1 MVWKLCLLLFASALA
16 DVDMVATPFGGLPR
30 RSDCVFE
37 LDSVSDS
44 ASEFAI
50 PPECN
55 TDGYVDE
62 VNAMR
67 MERQSF
73 TTSPDNSFANS
84 FLEAKQLPIAHKW
97 LDNAGSFPLGNG
109 PTADIGH
116 FEGTY
121 IVPSPPPNPN
131 PGTILFYFIGL
142 ENNNSQ
148 VGGPL
153 QILQPV
159 LTYGWGPGGQNI
171 WQFFSWDCCPSNVT
185 VHSKPITVQPG
196 DTIQTSIDRTD
207 SSTWTITGTDMT
219 TGQSSTLTSHLGDFK
234 FDYADVT
241 MEVYQLTACNQ
252 FSPLIMQFLNLNMT
266 DSTKT
271 TILNPTWSLS
281 GPTVCGGQITQ
292 TGSNMFNIIHN
303 PSAPSFRSIR
313 KSHRSSSHIV
323 HPQTT
328 ASFRRA
334 RKSQLILTP

>member
-1 MVWKLCLLLFASALA
+1 MVSVCLLLFASALA
-16 DVDMVATPFGGLPR
+16 DVAMVATPFGGFDR

-62 VNAMR
+62 VDAMR
-67 MERQSF
+67 RERQSF
-73 TTSPDNSFANS
+73 TTAPDNSFANS
-84 FLEAKQLPIAHKW
+84 FLEFKQLPIAHKW
-97 LDNAGSFPLGNG
+97 LDNAGSFP
-109 PTADIGH
+109 TADIGH

-121 IVPSPPPNPN
+121 IVPTAPPNPH
-131 PGTILFYFIGL
+131 PGTVLFYFIGL
-142 ENNNSQ
+142 ENANDQ

-171 WQFFSWDCCPSNVT
+171 WQFFSWDCCPNNVT
-185 VHSKPITVQPG
+185 VHSKPITVQSG
-196 DTIQTSIDRTD
+196 DTLQTSIDRVD
-207 SSTWTITGTDMT
+207 DSTWTVTGTDMT
-219 TGQSSTLTSHLGDFK
+219 TGQSSTLTTHLGNFK
-234 FDYADVT
+234 FGYADVT

-252 FSPLIMQFLNLNMT
+252 FSPLVMQFLNLNIT
-266 DSTKT
+266 DRTKAT
-271 TILNPTWSLS
+271 SLNPTWTLS

-303 PSAPSFRSIR
+303 PSAASFRSIR
-313 KSHRSSSHIV
+313 KSNHRSSHTV
-323 HPQTT
+323 HPQTK

-334 RKSQLILTP
+334 RKSQHILTPHDK